1 MKLVL
6 TADWHLRDDVPT
18 SRTDRDTYFETQFSK
33 VEYLVNYAKRLE
45 ASIIVAGDIFHK
57 PKVSPKLINRLHDV
71 LSIVDVPIFVLPGNH
86 DVLNHNIEQLH
97 ECSYKT
103 LHNMGIICDLAIKY
117 DQDLDLISADLE
129 FSSLNG
135 VVKIIHTLIWPETKI
150 NKGFTVDEIFEMYP
164 ENLLV
169 CGDNHKTF
177 VAKRHQRTLVNPG
190 SLLRMSADQKDHR
203 PSFFV
208 YDTDTRALEQIYIPI
223 KDNVL
228 TDVHIVEE
236 KEKNERMEAFI
247 TKVNTS
253 WEAEVDFVKN
263 MDKYL
268 ETNKHSESIIQKIR
282 NILGVK

>member
-1 MKLVL
+1 MKLLL

-33 VEYLVNYAKRLE
+33 VEYLLDYSKKVE
-45 ASIIVAGDIFHK
+45 APIIVAGDIFHK

-71 LSIVDVPIFVLPGNH
+71 LSKLGAPIFALPGNH
-86 DVLNHNIEQLH
+86 DVLNHNLEQLH
-97 ECSYKT
+97 ECSYTT
-103 LHNMGIICDLAIKY
+103 LYNMGLIWKSDIQY
-117 DQDLDLISADLE
+117 NQELDLISAELPT
-129 FSSLNG
+129 FSGG
-135 VVKIIHTLIWPETKI
+135 VQIIHTLIWPETKI
-150 NKGFTVDEIFEMYP
+150 NKGFTVDEIFQMYP

-208 YDTDTRALEQIYIPI
+208 YDTDTRALEQIYIPV

-236 KEKNERMEAFI
+236 AEKNERMEAFI

-268 ETNKHSESIIQKIR
+268 ETNKHSETVVRKIK
-282 NILGVK
+282 NIVGVK